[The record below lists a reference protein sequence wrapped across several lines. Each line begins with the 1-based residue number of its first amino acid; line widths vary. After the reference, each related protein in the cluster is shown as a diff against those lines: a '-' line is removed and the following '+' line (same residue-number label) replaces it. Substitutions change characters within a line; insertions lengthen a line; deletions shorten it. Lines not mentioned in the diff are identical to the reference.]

1 MYMLA
6 DKRKSDKISAELY
19 LYDWACGLIAT
30 ATVKMQCAAHGFQID
45 FRQADVGAY
54 LDGVDTVTGGTVR
67 FEI

>member
-1 MYMLA
+1 MLT

-19 LYDWACGLIAT
+19 LYDWACGRIST
-30 ATVKMQCAAHGFQID
+30 AEAKAHCVAHGFQID

-54 LDGVDTVTGGTVR
+54 LDATDVVSGEYVR